1 MATNMVCPLPDC
13 DYSTGDQTEPVAIAY
28 LNAHMYAHQSQPA
41 QQQAAASVV
50 HRGGPKL
57 DRPTI
62 ETGVSMEDWI
72 MFTRRWNIFREG
84 SQIPNNNASHHLF
97 QCADGAL
104 GDALLK
110 TDPDIINK
118 DVDTVLNSMKKLA
131 VIPIATGIIRSELLE
146 MKQLRDEAFRKF
158 ASRVRG
164 KAETCE
170 YETSVVCQCNR
181 VNAVNFTDHIMRDV
195 LLAGIYDA
203 DIRREMYGIDK
214 ILEQSINYV
223 ISAVEKKE
231 MARDAH
237 SATSVSSMSSM
248 KLQRK
253 RGQAGLAS
261 GQQQKTNESE
271 RNKQGNCPHCKKDY
285 SLFKEG
291 HFGWNSKPYEMCP
304 GCFRAQR
311 RKKPDTNKSV
321 ASVSESEAD
330 VGVIVAHVSA
340 IGEAKAVVRNRPGK
354 RQTKGNHNHAQG
366 KSLQSVRMDHH
377 IFTEG
382 EWRRSK
388 FLEHPHGLRAY
399 L

>member
-1 MATNMVCPLPDC
+1 M
-13 DYSTGDQTEPVAIAY
+13 
-28 LNAHMYAHQSQPA
+28 
-41 QQQAAASVV
+41 
-50 HRGGPKL
+50 
-57 DRPTI
+57 
-62 ETGVSMEDWI
+62 
-72 MFTRRWNIFREG
+72 
-84 SQIPNNNASHHLF
+84 
-97 QCADGAL
+97 
-104 GDALLK
+104 
-110 TDPDIINK
+110 
-118 DVDTVLNSMKKLA
+118 
-131 VIPIATGIIRSELLE
+131 
-146 MKQLRDEAFRKF
+146 
-158 ASRVRG
+158 
-164 KAETCE
+164 
-170 YETSVVCQCNR
+170 
-181 VNAVNFTDHIMRDV
+181 NFTDHIMRDV

-237 SATSVSSMSSM
+237 SAASASSISSL

-253 RGQAGLAS
+253 RGQAS

-285 SLFKEG
+285 SLYKEG
-291 HFGWNSKPYEMCP
+291 RFGWNSKPYDMCP

-311 RKKPDTNKSV
+311 RKKPDTSKSV
-321 ASVSESEAD
+321 SSVSESEAD

-340 IGEAKAVVRNRPGK
+340 IGEARAGVRDRPGK
-354 RQTKGNHNHAQG
+354 RQTNKKHNLVQR

-388 FLEHPHGLRAY
+388 FLEHPTWSAHISINRKDYSEFSRPCPKVSGFNILAKLDSCAQSCLWSKKEYLSAGFKEEDLIPVSLGLRAANKSSIEISGAILLRIEVEINKEKHSCAAMVYVSPSCDGLY
-399 L
+399 LSLEAMLDLNLLQTLTNYAPIDAAWEPYGYVDSTAEVALHRPMSSMSHVHAH